1 MTIQKQ
7 PSKARRQSAL
17 TLVEMLVAT
26 TLLVVIMLGLTA
38 MFNQT
43 QRAFRSGLKQVDVFE
58 GGRAVMD
65 LISRDVEQAVN
76 SKSQQ
81 DWSFVAGQAP
91 FSLSLAQNLPGNGQ
105 RANFLYETYF
115 LNYSTGWDAIGY
127 RVLNSSDVDAT
138 KLSYGTLYRFATN
151 FSQFDGNFLNEHYK
165 TFTRSPSVLT
175 NESLMRIADGIV
187 HFRLKFYDAN
197 GRLIPPRD
205 DDGNVYLSPVNNP
218 TNIPPGVWIDQE
230 FFANEPM
237 VIFSNTLPAMVE
249 VELGILE
256 PRTLKQAESLPV
268 AARQGYLEKQAGKV
282 HIFRQQIPIRNASR

>member
-7 PSKARRQSAL
+7 QTKARRQSAL

-65 LISRDVEQAVN
+65 LIARDVEQAVN

-81 DWSFVAGQAP
+81 DWSFVAGLAP
-91 FSLSLAQNLPGNGQ
+91 FASSLTQDLPNSQ
-105 RANFLYETYF
+105 RVNFLYETYF

-138 KLSYGTLYRFATN
+138 GLSYGTLYRFATN

-205 DDGNVYLSPVNNP
+205 DDGNVYLSPLNNP
-218 TNIPPGVWIDQE
+218 TNIPPGVWIDKE
-230 FFANEPM
+230 FSVNEPM
-237 VIFSNTLPAMVE
+237 VVFSNTLPAMVE